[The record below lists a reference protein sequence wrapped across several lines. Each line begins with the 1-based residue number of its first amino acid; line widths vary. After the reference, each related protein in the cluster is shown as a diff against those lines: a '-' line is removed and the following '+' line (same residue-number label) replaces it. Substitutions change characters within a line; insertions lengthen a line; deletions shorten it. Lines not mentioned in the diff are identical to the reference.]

1 MKITVAVS
9 LYNHRATHLNT
20 PVFQGIVIKDA
31 FGILRI
37 KTQENG
43 DGAGVGCGCGPVTAM
58 TAMLSMQ

>member
-43 DGAGVGCGCGPVTAM
+43 DGGVGCGPVTAM
-58 TAMLSMQ
+58 TAMLSLQ